1 MNGAESV
8 RKSHAWPMDAAAHE
22 IIRADGHRGRV
33 GFRSTRY
40 LAEQQVAACERL
52 EHDSRLTLTPKNN
65 GPGSRL
71 LYMPAIPVIR

>member
-1 MNGAESV
+1 
-8 RKSHAWPMDAAAHE
+8 
-22 IIRADGHRGRV
+22 V

-52 EHDSRLTLTPKNN
+52 EHDSRLALTPKNN